1 MTGSD
6 VTPPQGGDVIVALSD
21 ERLAEYAVV
30 TDTSSVTSCSSPSCS
45 NLTFSESEDAKLGL
59 EGDEAAAKAIVLS
72 VIMVSAVL
80 GNLLVIVSVLRYDR
94 LRRVANSFIVSL
106 AFADLL
112 VAVLVMPFNASQVSR
127 TCVLPIHSRRRR
139 RRRRNMRAHAC
150 SLFARLFNIYSND
163 MTASKRLLVNFTS
176 ASGSFNF

>member
-6 VTPPQGGDVIVALSD
+6 VTPPQGGDVIVALSGPLD
-21 ERLAEYAVV
+21 ERLAEYAFV

-45 NLTFSESEDAKLGL
+45 NVTISESADAELGL
-59 EGDEAAAKAIVLS
+59 GGDETAAKAIVLS

-80 GNLLVIVSVLRYDR
+80 GNLLVIVSVLRFDR

-127 TCVLPIHSRRRR
+127 TCLSSCVLPIHS
-139 RRRRNMRAHAC
+139 
-150 SLFARLFNIYSND
+150 S
-163 MTASKRLLVNFTS
+163 
-176 ASGSFNF
+176 